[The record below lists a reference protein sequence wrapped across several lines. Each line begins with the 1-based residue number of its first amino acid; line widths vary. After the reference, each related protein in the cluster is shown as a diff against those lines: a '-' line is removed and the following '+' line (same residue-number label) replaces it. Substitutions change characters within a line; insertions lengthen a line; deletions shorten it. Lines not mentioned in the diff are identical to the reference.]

1 MPTFSNTWFSKGARG
16 RKCAKDIWTEH
27 LLPRAD
33 SIDLY
38 LELGVAE
45 GQSFLWVLD
54 NLKPSFAVGV
64 DSYKAPDHHDQ
75 SAYHKH
81 RDNLLE
87 NLSEWCRRDPL
98 NLGNG
103 STYSFEVATV
113 NIVIAI
119 CDTAEW
125 LASSFLPCDR
135 DPSFDLIYV
144 DAGHL
149 AWECITDIALAWR
162 LLKKGGIMVI
172 DDLNRVHGK
181 RGNPEVWFA
190 VQAFQWC
197 WKGRWQ
203 RLFEEGRQIGF
214 VKRK

>member
-1 MPTFSNTWFSKGARG
+1 MPNFSNTWFSKSSHG
-16 RKCAKDIWTEH
+16 RKCPKDIWTEQ

-33 SIDLY
+33 SIGSY
-38 LELGVAE
+38 CELGVAE
-45 GQSFLWVLD
+45 AQSFLWVLD
-54 NLKPSFAVGV
+54 NLKPELAIGV
-64 DSYKAPDHHDQ
+64 DAYAAPHNHDQ
-75 SAYHKH
+75 SAYLKH
-81 RDNLLE
+81 QNNAIRNLD
-87 NLSEWCRRDPL
+87 EWANETCEEVGETKAIWRR
-98 NLGNG
+98 GKQ
-103 STYSFEVATV
+103 EAQI
-113 NIVIAI
+113 IVE
-119 CDTAEW
+119 DTATW
-125 LASSFLPCDR
+125 LALQLTDLSAL
-135 DPSFDLIYV
+135 PSFDLVYV

-149 AWECITDIALAWR
+149 AWECITDIALIWR
-162 LLKKGGIMVI
+162 LLNRGGIMVI